1 MLKKI
6 ALTTLFALSFAVGA
20 SGAVFAKSATKA
32 PVPSTPHGIGCWPM
46 QMPGC

>member
-32 PVPSTPHGIGCWPM
+32 PVPSTPHGICWPM
-46 QMPGC
+46 GTFGC

>member
-32 PVPSTPHGIGCWPM
+32 PVPTAPQGIGCWPM
-46 QMPGC
+46 QLPGC

>member
-20 SGAVFAKSATKA
+20 SGAVFAKSAVKA
-32 PVPSTPHGIGCWPM
+32 PVPSTPHAFCWPVGM
-46 QMPGC
+46 GC

>member
-32 PVPSTPHGIGCWPM
+32 PTPAIPHGFSCWPVGM
-46 QMPGC
+46 CL